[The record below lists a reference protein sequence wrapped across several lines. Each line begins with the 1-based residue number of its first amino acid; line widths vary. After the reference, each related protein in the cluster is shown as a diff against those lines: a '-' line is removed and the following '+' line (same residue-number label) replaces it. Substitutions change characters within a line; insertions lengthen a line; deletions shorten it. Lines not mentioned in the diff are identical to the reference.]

1 MILPYLDKDLLYFM
15 GKEELGRIKLLSKYH
30 KTLVEE
36 NWFSLAI
43 SLLKSQNYIIYN
55 YKTTISLIYKN
66 TTTNCISLPKNKTII
81 LRKIS
86 PSISNG

>member
-1 MILPYLDKDLLYFM
+1 MIIPYLDKDLLYFM
-15 GKEELGRIKLLSKYH
+15 SKEDIGCIKMLSKYH
-30 KTLVEE
+30 KKLVED

-43 SLLKSQNYIIYN
+43 SLLESQNYIIYK

-66 TTTNCISLPKNKTII
+66 TKTNCTSLPKNKSII
-81 LRKIS
+81 IRKIS